1 MVLQQASLSAAHL
14 ALASTGQ
21 QRLHTQRAPDIFS
34 YPLLLLPLT
43 RTIDAHVLIDDN
55 VGYAMDC
62 ADAGINVLLYDWED
76 SYPWSK
82 LPEGCAAGRVAG
94 DCACSQCM

>member
-1 MVLQQASLSAAHL
+1 MSGLHVQQRC
-14 ALASTGQ
+14 ASTSMQ
-21 QRLHTQRAPDIFS
+21 QLTQCMSSAVAACC
-34 YPLLLLPLT
+34 

-62 ADAGINVLLYDWED
+62 ADAGINVLLYDWEE

-82 LPEGCAAGRVAG
+82 LPEG
-94 DCACSQCM
+94 